1 MVTVGNKPG
10 DVENEALVD
19 MLENASRIAARD
31 V

>member
-1 MVTVGNKPG
+1 MVTVGKKLG

-19 MLENASRIAARD
+19 MLEHASRIAARD

>member
-1 MVTVGNKPG
+1 MVTVGKKPG

-19 MLENASRIAARD
+19 MLEHASRIAARD